1 MRRIRPH
8 LHLTAYALIG
18 AAAGT
23 GSVLLWLRILGPHHP
38 QWLLML
44 IAGATA
50 LLVLRAAAEVQHR
63 HRNRRPRRAH
73 ARPHTPKTGRNPA

>member
-8 LHLTAYALIG
+8 LHLTAYALTG

-23 GSVLLWLRILGPHHP
+23 GSVLLWLRLLGPDRP
-38 QWLLML
+38 RWLLML

-50 LLVLRAAAEVQHR
+50 LLVLRVAAEVQHR
-63 HRNRRPRRAH
+63 HGSRRPRRAH
-73 ARPHTPKTGRNPA
+73 ARPHHAGRTTT